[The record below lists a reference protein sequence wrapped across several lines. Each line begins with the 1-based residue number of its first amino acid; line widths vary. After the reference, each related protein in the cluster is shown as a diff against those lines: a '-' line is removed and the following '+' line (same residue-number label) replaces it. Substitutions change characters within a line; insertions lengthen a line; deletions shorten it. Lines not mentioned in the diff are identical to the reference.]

1 MTKPT
6 SSQNTGSEY
15 DTQLL
20 CEKREV
26 RLHCKLLLLLFSSS
40 VMYNSLWPQGLHLT
54 RRPCP
59 SPSPGS
65 CSDSCPLSQW
75 GHPSISVSRWS
86 ENRVFDL
93 LPTSVS
99 LLSLHKP
106 GINLLLSISQWKED
120 GRMLLGTIFLM
131 PILLLNRVLTVV
143 KGKKKGFFKRRFL
156 GLIKVVVRHLKV
168 CHVEHVLNLFYLV
181 SWGLDKIPRI
191 LLLQM
196 NGICKTSF

>member
-26 RLHCKLLLLLFSSS
+26 RVHCKLLLLLSSCS
-40 VMYNSLWPQGLHLT
+40 VMSNSLWPHGLHLT
-54 RRPCP
+54 RLPCP

-65 CSDSCPLSQW
+65 CSNSCPLSRW
-75 GHPSISVSRWS
+75 GHTSISASRWS
-86 ENRVFDL
+86 KNRVCDL

-106 GINLLLSISQWKED
+106 GINPLLSTFQWKED

-131 PILLLNRVLTVV
+131 PILLLKRVLTVV
-143 KGKKKGFFKRRFL
+143 KEKQKKDFL
-156 GLIKVVVRHLKV
+156 R
-168 CHVEHVLNLFYLV
+168 EDSWNL
-181 SWGLDKIPRI
+181 
-191 LLLQM
+191 
-196 NGICKTSF
+196 